1 MTAASGTPTS
11 PARPLTGPE
20 LNQLAAQVRR
30 RLGRGRDAYAGVVPV
45 IGRPPVGGDHVLV
58 AARTTEARRTRGQ
71 VVTAA
76 ESDLIR
82 LALGDWTARLQAA
95 GYVVARRDRLP
106 ALVVRPTVRL
116 TPHELYE
123 AVDALR
129 AERGMS
135 WEDLARD
142 AALTPEQ
149 LVRFQARVVRRGAR
163 GRLESWLRRHS
174 APPSTS
180 TPTPQ
185 EGAPPGCDP

>member
-11 PARPLTGPE
+11 PSRPLTGAE
-20 LNQLAAQVRR
+20 LNQLAAQVRHGLR
-30 RLGRGRDAYAGVVPV
+30 PGRDEYAGVVPA
-45 IGRPPVGGDHVLV
+45 IGRPPAGGDHVLV
-58 AARTTEARRTRGQ
+58 AARTTESRQARRQ

-76 ESDLIR
+76 DSDLIR
-82 LALGDWTARLQAA
+82 LALDDWTARLQAA
-95 GYVVARRDRLP
+95 GYVIVRRDRPP
-106 ALVVRPTVRL
+106 ALIVRPQVRL

-123 AVDALR
+123 AIDALR
-129 AERGMS
+129 TERGMS

-149 LVRFQARVVRRGAR
+149 LVRFQARVIRRGAR

-180 TPTPQ
+180 TPAQ
-185 EGAPPGCDP
+185 